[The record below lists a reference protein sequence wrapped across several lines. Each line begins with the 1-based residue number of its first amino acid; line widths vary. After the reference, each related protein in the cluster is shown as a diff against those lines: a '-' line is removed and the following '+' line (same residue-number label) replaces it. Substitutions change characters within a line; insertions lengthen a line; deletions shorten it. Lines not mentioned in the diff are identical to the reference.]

1 VLTRNLGAGSL
12 PGPVGRSHRDG
23 ALSGAVD
30 DAFGGPLIY
39 TQRRLGADGGRQ
51 PAAPARRP
59 ASGRLTG
66 STFASSSGYMAFKT
80 GGCGCT
86 CVLSMRPRVRR
97 QHEAHD
103 RDRSIAAAESPSPSP
118 SAAFARHPPCLPT
131 GTAAQLS
138 AAPHG
143 TAAFS
148 PAPTAAGAAAAAP
161 PGKLLPCRCWSDACG
176 LCASLLGGSARGAD
190 ASACGRGAS
199 SPTRPGALRWP
210 AVGSSSD
217 VSLFG
222 RPRSG
227 TLTACGGDDCCS
239 GASPLAALAPP
250 PCSPAAAA
258 AEAGAL
264 S

>member
-1 VLTRNLGAGSL
+1 M
-12 PGPVGRSHRDG
+12 
-23 ALSGAVD
+23 
-30 DAFGGPLIY
+30 Y
-39 TQRRLGADGGRQ
+39 TQRRLWADGGRQ
-51 PAAPARRP
+51 PAAPACRP
-59 ASGRLTG
+59 ASGRLAG

-86 CVLSMRPRVRR
+86 CVLSMRPRVRH

-118 SAAFARHPPCLPT
+118 SAAFARHPQSLAAPPCLPT

-148 PAPTAAGAAAAAP
+148 PAPTATGAAAAAP
-161 PGKLLPCRCWSDACG
+161 PGKLLPCGCWSDACD

-190 ASACGRGAS
+190 ASACGPCAS
-199 SPTRPGALRWP
+199 SPMRPGALRTL

-222 RPRSG
+222 WPRSAS
-227 TLTACGGDDCCS
+227 LSACGGGDS
-239 GASPLAALAPP
+239 GASPLAAPVPP
-250 PCSPAAAA
+250 PCSAAAA
-258 AEAGAL
+258 KAGAL